1 MTLPV
6 NVRGAD
12 VRKRMVERHHRINRM
27 RGVLRNLREQ
37 NCILTD
43 GAASDQPQPKNPP
56 INPPAFQ
63 RTVSAI
69 SEAFGEGRDAIKAE
83 RREQA
88 ERLWLLKWEIRLR
101 RNITMFRQTGL
112 RFHKT
117 IASDAV
123 IAQTT
128 RLCETHVTADGIAT
142 VSREFTILSTWAH
155 SCFNLQDGF
164 NERWGLNSPVILG
177 AVRIAA
183 DDEHVLYRARIWHS
197 HADVL
202 RAYGGADIYIA
213 RSKRSG
219 HRERPDEFGGTVNQ
233 AVMLFGVG
241 PTPAGAE
248 WNMHAD
254 IARDM
259 IERL

>member
-1 MTLPV
+1 MSLPV

-37 NCILTD
+37 NCVILD
-43 GAASDQPQPKNPP
+43 GAASDQPQPLTTR
-56 INPPAFQ
+56 IVPASYQ

-69 SEAFGEGRDAIKAE
+69 SEAFEQGRDAIKE
-83 RREQA
+83 QRREQR
-88 ERLWLLKWEIRLR
+88 EPLWRSKLEITYG
-101 RNITMFRQTGL
+101 RNIFMFRQTGL
-112 RFHKT
+112 HWHKT
-117 IASDAV
+117 VSHDAV
-123 IAQTT
+123 IGRTT
-128 RLCETHVTADGIAT
+128 RLCETRVVDK
-142 VSREFTILSTWAH
+142 EFTILSTWSH
-155 SCFNLQDGF
+155 TCFQLQVGF

-197 HADVL
+197 HADVV

-213 RSKRSG
+213 RSKRG
-219 HRERPDEFGGTVNQ
+219 GRRERPDEFGGTVNQ

-241 PTPAGAE
+241 PTVAGAE

-254 IARDM
+254 IARDVL
-259 IERL
+259 ERA

>member
-1 MTLPV
+1 MSLPI

-12 VRKRMVERHHRINRM
+12 VRKRMVERYHRIDRM

-37 NCILTD
+37 NCVLMD
-43 GAASDQPQPKNPP
+43 GAASDQPQPKNLP

-83 RREQA
+83 RRGLL
-88 ERLWLLKWEIRLR
+88 ERWGLLKWEVRLR
-101 RNITMFRQTGL
+101 RNIFMFRQTGL
-112 RFHKT
+112 RFHRT

-128 RLCETHVTADGIAT
+128 RLCETRVTADGIAT

-183 DDEHVLYRARIWHS
+183 DDAHVLYRARIWHS
-197 HADVL
+197 QEDVL
-202 RAYGGADIYIA
+202 WAYGGADIFIA
-213 RSKRSG
+213 RSRRAG
-219 HRERPDEFGGTVNQ
+219 MRQRPDEFGGTVNQ
-233 AVMLFGVG
+233 AVMMFGVG
-241 PTPAGAE
+241 ITPTVAE
-248 WNMHAD
+248 DAMHAD
-254 IARDM
+254 IAHDLL
-259 IERL
+259 EGA